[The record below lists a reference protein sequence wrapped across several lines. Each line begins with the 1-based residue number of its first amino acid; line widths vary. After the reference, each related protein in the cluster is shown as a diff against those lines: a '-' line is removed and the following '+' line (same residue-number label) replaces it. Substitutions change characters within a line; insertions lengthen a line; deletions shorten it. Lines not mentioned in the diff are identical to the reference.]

1 MMAAPL
7 VDPRDSSI
15 VRDTSSCV
23 TRVIAGETLIVPIA
37 GGVADLEAIYTLNEV
52 GSRIWALLEQPM
64 TIGRI
69 ADLIRTEFDV
79 SADVAARDVA
89 EFVEMLRGA
98 GLVRAAG
105 GPDGN
110 A

>member
-1 MMAAPL
+1 MATGA
-7 VDPRDSSI
+7 RDAHDEPI
-15 VRDTSSCV
+15 VRASSSCV

-37 GGVADLEAIYTLNEV
+37 GGVADLEAIYTLNDV
-52 GSRIWALLEQPM
+52 GSRVWDLLESPISTRQ
-64 TIGRI
+64 IAERI
-69 ADLIRTEFDV
+69 A
-79 SADVAARDVA
+79 ADFEVPAQTAVRDVA
-89 EFVEMLRGA
+89 EFVDTLRAA

>member
-7 VDPRDSSI
+7 VDPRDQSL

-37 GGVADLEAIYTLNEV
+37 GGVADLEAIYTLNDV
-52 GSRIWALLEQPM
+52 GSRIWSLLEQPM
-64 TIGRI
+64 TLRRI
-69 ADLIRTEFDV
+69 ADRIQAEFEV
-79 SADVAARDVA
+79 SSDVAARDVA
-89 EFVEMLRGA
+89 EFVETLRGA

>member
-1 MMAAPL
+1 MPAGAR
-7 VDPRDSSI
+7 DPHEEPI
-15 VRDTSSCV
+15 VRSSSSCV

-37 GGVADLEAIYTLNEV
+37 AGVADLEAIYTLNDV
-52 GSRIWALLEQPM
+52 GSRVWDLLESPTSTRQ
-64 TIGRI
+64 IAARI
-69 ADLIRTEFDV
+69 AAEYDV
-79 SADVAARDVA
+79 SAETAVRDVA
-89 EFVEMLRGA
+89 EFVAALRAA

>member
-1 MMAAPL
+1 MP
-7 VDPRDSSI
+7 VDPHDEPI
-15 VRDTSSCV
+15 VRSSSSCV

-37 GGVADLEAIYTLNEV
+37 GGVADLEAIYTLNAV
-52 GSRIWALLEQPM
+52 GSRVWGLLESPVSTRQ
-64 TIGRI
+64 IAARI
-69 ADLIRTEFDV
+69 AAEFEV
-79 SADVAARDVA
+79 SAEAAVRDVA
-89 EFVEMLRGA
+89 EFVETLRTA